1 MEKPN
6 HRLFLYLLASIV
18 IVLVGIL
25 SFTVPGDLRGIEQ
38 AAQVRQTALVER
50 DLNAALESR
59 LAVMVGQVNRDQ
71 TAQAVIGQIT
81 AVWQAQ
87 TATYAVLS
95 ATADQLARDATAD
108 AESLYRTA
116 TAAPQ
121 QTATAY
127 ALATAT
133 PQAQTATAA
142 ALQTA
147 TAETLGSAALAT
159 RAAQVATLSAAETAL
174 ADLQTQRTATA
185 VALATLSAAREAA
198 LRNAAALDAENAVD
212 LKEILTLKHNL
223 PINDIEVSADSLLA
237 AGIARD
243 QILVWTLRDGNLVQ
257 TLAHGGVA
265 VNHFVFSPDSR
276 QIAAALEDGTLWLW
290 QLSNGTPRLLKRHTE
305 PIFRV
310 AFSPDGRLLA
320 TAGGDKTVIWSV
332 AELTVLAELSGWAWD
347 VAFSSGGRYVITTGD
362 DGSLRV
368 WGVPV
373 VR

>member
-1 MEKPN
+1 MEKPS
-6 HRLFLYLLASIV
+6 HRLLLYLLSSLV

-25 SFTVPGDLRGIEQ
+25 SFTVPGALRGMEQ

-50 DLNAALESR
+50 DLNATVESR
-59 LAVMVGQVNRDQ
+59 LAVMRDQ
-71 TAQAVIGQIT
+71 VDRDRTAQAVIGQIT

-87 TATYAVLS
+87 TATYAALS
-95 ATADQLARDATAD
+95 ATADQLARDATAN
-108 AESLYRTA
+108 AESLYNTA

-121 QTATAY
+121 RTATAY

-142 ALQTA
+142 AFQTA

-174 ADLQTQRTATA
+174 ADVQAQRTATA
-185 VALATLSAAREAA
+185 VAVTTLSAAREAA
-198 LRNAAALDAENAVD
+198 LRNAAPLGAQNAVD
-212 LKEILTLKHNL
+212 LKEILSLKHTL
-223 PINDIEVSADSLLA
+223 PISDIEVSADSLLA

-243 QILVWTLRDGNLVQ
+243 QILVWTLRDGNLLQ
-257 TLAHGGVA
+257 TLSHGGVT
-265 VNHFVFSPDSR
+265 VNHFAFSPNSR
-276 QIAAALEDGTLWLW
+276 QIAAVLEDGTLWLW
-290 QLSNGTPRLLKRHTE
+290 QIGNGTPRVLKHHAE

-347 VAFSSGGRYVITTGD
+347 VVFSSGGRYVITTGD

>member
-1 MEKPN
+1 VEKPS
-6 HRLFLYLLASIV
+6 HRLLLYLLASVV

-25 SFTVPGDLRGIEQ
+25 SFTVPGALRGMEQ

-50 DLNAALESR
+50 DLNATLESR
-59 LAVMVGQVNRDQ
+59 LAVMVGQVDRDR

-81 AVWQAQ
+81 AVWQVQ
-87 TATYAVLS
+87 TATYAALS
-95 ATADQLARDATAD
+95 ATADQLARDATAA
-108 AESLYRTA
+108 AESLYSTA

-121 QTATAY
+121 RTATAY

-174 ADLQTQRTATA
+174 ADVQTQRTATA

-198 LRNAAALDAENAVD
+198 LRNAAALDTENAAD
-212 LKEILTLKHNL
+212 LKEILTLKHSL
-223 PINDIEVSADSLLA
+223 PISDIEVSADSLLA

-243 QILVWTLRDGNLVQ
+243 QILVWTLRDGDLLQ
-257 TLAHGGVA
+257 TLAHGGVT
-265 VNHFVFSPDSR
+265 VNHFAFSPNSR

-290 QLSNGTPRLLKRHTE
+290 QIGSPTPRLLKRHAE

-320 TAGGDKTVIWSV
+320 TAGGDKTVIW
-332 AELTVLAELSGWAWD
+332 AAGELAVLAELSGWAWD
-347 VAFSSGGRYVITTGD
+347 VVFSSGGRYVITTGD

>member
-1 MEKPN
+1 MEKPS
-6 HRLFLYLLASIV
+6 HRLLLYLLASVV

-25 SFTVPGDLRGIEQ
+25 SFTVPGALRSMEQ

-50 DLNAALESR
+50 DLNATLESR
-59 LAVMVGQVNRDQ
+59 LAVMVGQVERDQ

-87 TATYAVLS
+87 TATYAALS

-108 AESLYRTA
+108 AESLYHTA

-121 QTATAY
+121 RTATAY

-142 ALQTA
+142 AFQTA
-147 TAETLGSAALAT
+147 TAEALGSAALAT

-174 ADLQTQRTATA
+174 ADVQTQRTATA

-198 LRNAAALDAENAVD
+198 LRNAAALDAENAAD
-212 LKEILTLKHNL
+212 LKEILTLKHSL
-223 PINDIEVSADSLLA
+223 PISDIEVSADSLLA

-243 QILVWTLRDGNLVQ
+243 QILVWSLRDGNLLQ
-257 TLAHGGVA
+257 TLAHGGVT
-265 VNHFVFSPDSR
+265 VNHFAFSPNSR
-276 QIAAALEDGTLWLW
+276 QLAAALEDGTLWLW
-290 QLSNGTPRLLKRHTE
+290 QIGNQTPRLLKRHAE

-320 TAGGDKTVIWSV
+320 TAGGDKTVIWS
-332 AELTVLAELSGWAWD
+332 AGELAVLAELNGWAWD
-347 VAFSSGGRYVITTGD
+347 VVFSSGGRYVITTGD